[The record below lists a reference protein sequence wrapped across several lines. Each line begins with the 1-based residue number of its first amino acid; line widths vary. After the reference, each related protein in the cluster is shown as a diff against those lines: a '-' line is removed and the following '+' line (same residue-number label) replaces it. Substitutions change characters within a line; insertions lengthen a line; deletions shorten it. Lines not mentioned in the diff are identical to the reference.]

1 MSRDAAGTIHSA
13 KIEETRRDCRTLLAA
28 LGLGDRFDLA
38 TLLRAVEAYIG
49 QPITIRPA
57 GQPER
62 PSATGAVY
70 REWDRAIVE
79 YDPACPPDQRR
90 MSIYHELGHL
100 IWRHQRALACKL
112 VNAGVLE
119 RMTTCDPAT
128 LADLVGLEV
137 RDGEIY
143 LRDRGTR
150 QFRGDGPLNLT
161 ELQAEVMGDEIFQR
175 ILPDDPDPLARWLEL

>member
-1 MSRDAAGTIHSA
+1 MSQDAAGTIHSA
-13 KIEETRRDCRTLLAA
+13 KIEETRRNCRTLLAA

-100 IWRHQRALACKL
+100 IWQHQRALACKL

-175 ILPDDPDPLARWLEL
+175 IFPDDPDPLARWLEL